1 MLGGGRRSC
10 KMLGGGRGSC
20 KMLGGGRG
28 SCKMLGGGSGSC
40 KMLGSGRLF
49 SSSKLVKNQVRVNEY
64 VGILKLF
71 LKYKAI

>member
-1 MLGGGRRSC
+1 
-10 KMLGGGRGSC
+10 MLGGGRGSC

-49 SSSKLVKNQVRVNEY
+49 SSSKLVKNQVSQWVCWNS
-64 VGILKLF
+64 
-71 LKYKAI
+71 